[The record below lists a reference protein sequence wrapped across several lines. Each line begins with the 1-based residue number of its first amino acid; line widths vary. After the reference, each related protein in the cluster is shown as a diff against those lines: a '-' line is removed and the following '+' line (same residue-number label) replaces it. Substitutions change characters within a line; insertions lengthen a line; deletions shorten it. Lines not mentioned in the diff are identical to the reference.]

1 MFENEEVYSE
11 DFSLKTMPKIHPRW
25 YSLEGRIE
33 LNYNLLQPEFE
44 DRLKKLLEKYGKVV
58 NEDNTKKILTGLMT
72 YVDLIMQYQE
82 LYLRSAFTQH
92 FEQNYPIPPTPTEVY
107 REPEKRKIWQK
118 IVLEPLKSHP
128 LYEVVPLQSNQ
139 KLQEDLVRSFFEEES
154 FDAGKIKEALYKN
167 SVDTTENELIILIG
181 CDFEAYSIRKYLH
194 SEQLPDQNLLTN
206 QSEDAYADCF
216 LKVIAITNDFSERLI
231 RFGLGKK
238 KTLTDTDKF
247 VLRKIR
253 HEIDHTRCD
262 ELLSL
267 PEDKIKEISKKTG
280 MSEKDIINV
289 RSPRY
294 GEEDVEKE
302 HIFIQEIGG
311 YRHGYQGKISEFIIE
326 KGTLIKGKLNQLI
339 PLFLED

>member
-11 DFSLKTMPKIHPRW
+11 DFLLKTMPKIHPRW
-25 YSLEGRIE
+25 RSLEGRIE

-44 DRLKKLLEKYGKVV
+44 NRLEKLLEKYGKVV
-58 NEDNTKKILTGLMT
+58 NEDNKKKMLKALMA
-72 YVDLIMQYQE
+72 YVDLIAQFQDF
-82 LYLRSAFTQH
+82 YLQQAFIQH
-92 FEQNYPIPPTPTEVY
+92 FDQNYPIPPTPTEDY
-107 REPEKRKIWQK
+107 RQSEKRKLWQK
-118 IVLEPLKSHP
+118 TVLEPLKSHP
-128 LYEVVPLQSNQ
+128 LYQVFPSQSNQ
-139 KLQEDLVRSFFEEES
+139 IFSEDLVKSFFEEES
-154 FDAGKIKEALYKN
+154 FDMWKIKENFCKT
-167 SVDTTENELIILIG
+167 SGETKKDSLIIIVG
-181 CDFEAYSIRKYLH
+181 SDFEASSIRKYLH

-253 HEIDHTRCD
+253 HEIDHDRCD